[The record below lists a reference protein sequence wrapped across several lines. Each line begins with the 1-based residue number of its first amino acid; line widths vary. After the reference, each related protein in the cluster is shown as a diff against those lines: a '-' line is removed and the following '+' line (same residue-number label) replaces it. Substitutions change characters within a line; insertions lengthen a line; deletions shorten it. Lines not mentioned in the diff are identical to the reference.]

1 MEPNLDQLF
10 NICPEIIC
18 ILKPNYTIHRVNDAF
33 TQLFGWDT
41 SRVQGRSFLD
51 FVHVEW
57 IQQTQQTLQST
68 INQIIPSFET
78 LHCKAD
84 GNQTYLTWSFSFDTS
99 SNSILGIARESEA
112 LKRFQEGILQENF
125 RLTELAYTDS
135 LTELM
140 NRRGFLTQLQQYQSF
155 ATRTQR
161 PLSILLL
168 DVDYFKTFNDSYG
181 HSAGDQALVLI
192 AGILKTNLRRSDLA
206 GRYGGEEFVV
216 CLPDSDQQGSF
227 TVAESLRQAVD
238 NYGWPI
244 QDVTI
249 SVGIAT
255 AIADQESTY
264 KTAKELIDE
273 ADQALYH
280 SKQSG
285 RNCSTHHANL

>member
-1 MEPNLDQLF
+1 MKL
-10 NICPEIIC
+10 
-18 ILKPNYTIHRVNDAF
+18 NYTIQQVNQAF
-33 TQLFGWDT
+33 AQLFGWDD
-41 SRVQGRSFLD
+41 SRIQGRSFLD
-51 FVHVEW
+51 FVHAEW
-57 IQQTQQTLQST
+57 ISQTQDTLLSTTHQTVK
-68 INQIIPSFET
+68 NFET

-84 GNQTYLTWSFSFDTS
+84 GSQTYLTWSFSFDPS
-99 SNSILGIARESEA
+99 SQLILAIARESEA

-140 NRRGFLTQLQQYQSF
+140 NRRGFLAQLHQYQSF

-168 DVDYFKTFNDSYG
+168 DVDHFKTFNDTYG

-206 GRYGGEEFVV
+206 GRYGGEEFIV
-216 CLPDSDQQGSF
+216 CLPDSDPQGAL
-227 TVAESLRQAVD
+227 TVSESLRQAVD

-244 QDVTI
+244 KDITI

-255 AIADQESTY
+255 AIADEASVY

-273 ADQALYH
+273 ADRALYH

-285 RNCSTHHANL
+285 RNCSTHQANL

>member
-1 MEPNLDQLF
+1 M
-10 NICPEIIC
+10 
-18 ILKPNYTIHRVNDAF
+18 KSNYTIQWVNPAF
-33 TQLFGWDT
+33 TRLFGWDDH
-41 SRVQGRSFLD
+41 RIQGRSFLD
-51 FVHVEW
+51 FVHAEW
-57 IQQTQQTLQST
+57 VPQTQQILQSSIHQT
-68 INQIIPSFET
+68 NPNFET

-84 GNQTYLTWSFSFDTS
+84 GNQTYLTWSFSFEPNTE
-99 SNSILGIARESEA
+99 SIFGIARESEA

-192 AGILKTNLRRSDLA
+192 AGVLKTNLRRSDLA
-206 GRYGGEEFVV
+206 GRYGGEEFIV
-216 CLPDSDQQGSF
+216 CLPDSDQEGSAK
-227 TVAESLRQAVD
+227 VAESLRQAVD

-244 QDVTI
+244 QDLTI
-249 SVGIAT
+249 SIGIAT
-255 AIADQESTY
+255 AIADQDAAEPDATY

-285 RNCSTHHANL
+285 RNCSTHYAQL

>member
-10 NICPEIIC
+10 DICPEIIC
-18 ILKPNYTIHRVNDAF
+18 ILKSNYTIHRVNPAF
-33 TQLFGWDT
+33 TQLFGWDFN
-41 SRVQGRSFLD
+41 RIQGRSFLD
-51 FVHVEW
+51 FVHAEW
-57 IQQTQQTLQST
+57 IQQTQQILQST
-68 INQIIPSFET
+68 IDQTILAFET

-84 GNQTYLTWSFSFDTS
+84 GNQAYLTWSFSFDPS
-99 SNSILGIARESEA
+99 SQSIFGIARESEA
-112 LKRFQEGILQENF
+112 LKRFQDGILQENF
-125 RLTELAYTDS
+125 RLTKLAYTDS

-155 ATRTQR
+155 AARTQR
-161 PLSILLL
+161 PLSLLLL

-181 HSAGDQALVLI
+181 HSAGDQALILI
-192 AGILKTNLRRSDLA
+192 ADLLKNNLRRSDLA

-216 CLPDSDQQGSF
+216 CLLDSDQQGSL

-249 SVGIAT
+249 SIGVT
-255 AIADQESTY
+255 TLIADQDSTY

-273 ADQALYH
+273 ADRALYH
-280 SKQSG
+280 SKQLG